1 LFTGPALTYG
11 RDAEGR
17 DSVFSSELEREME
30 RPVVLVVEDEPIVAM
45 HIARIA
51 IEFGCELGGI
61 AAAGPEALA
70 IADSRPPKIAL
81 IDIRLIGRMDGI
93 EVARRLHKQHGTLA
107 VFITADAPHLD
118 QRSFDFPFVAI
129 VGKPF
134 SHDTLEGALAEACAA
149 ASPA

>member
-1 LFTGPALTYG
+1 M
-11 RDAEGR
+11 D
-17 DSVFSSELEREME
+17 

-51 IEFGCELGGI
+51 LEAGCELGGI
-61 AAAGPEALA
+61 AAAGPEALV
-70 IADSRPPKIAL
+70 IAESRPPSIAL

-93 EVARRLHKQHGTLA
+93 EVARKLHAQFGTLA

-118 QRSFDFPFVAI
+118 HSAIDFPFVTV

-134 SHDTLEGALAEACAA
+134 SHEALEDALAEARAA

>member
-1 LFTGPALTYG
+1 M
-11 RDAEGR
+11 
-17 DSVFSSELEREME
+17 EREMAG
-30 RPVVLVVEDEPIVAM
+30 PVLLVVEDEPLVAM

-51 IEFGCELGGI
+51 MEAGCELGGI

-70 IADSRPPKIAL
+70 IAESNPPKIAL

-93 EVARRLHKQHGTLA
+93 EVARRLHKQFGTLA

-118 QRSFDFPFVAI
+118 SSVIDFPFVAI

-134 SHDTLEGALAEACAA
+134 SHEVLEEALAEACAA
-149 ASPA
+149 AAA